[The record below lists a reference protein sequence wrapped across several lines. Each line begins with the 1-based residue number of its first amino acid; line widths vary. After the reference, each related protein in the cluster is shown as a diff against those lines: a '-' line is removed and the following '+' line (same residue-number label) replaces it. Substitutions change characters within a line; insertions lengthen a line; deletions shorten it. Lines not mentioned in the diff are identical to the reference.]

1 MLQGITIADIKAAQ
15 PSLITDSAKFRVSS
29 IDLLRGLV
37 MIIMAIDH
45 VRDFFHYDS
54 FVFDP
59 LDLEKT
65 NVGLFFTRWIT
76 HFCAPVFVFLAG
88 TAAFLSGQR
97 KSKKEL
103 SWFLLTRGVWLVFL
117 EISIVGFGWGF
128 NIRYPFTGLAVI
140 FALGVCMIAL
150 AAIIHL
156 RFKVILALGLLIV
169 FGHNLLDNVH
179 FDSFWWAVI
188 HETRVFRIDEN
199 HLIRTAYPVLAWI
212 GIMALGYCFGKLYAK
227 NIAQSVRKK
236 WLLILGSSAILLFII
251 LRFSNVYGDQNLWS
265 NQASWQMTLLSFLN
279 TTKYPPS
286 LLFTL
291 MTLGPAMIFLAF
303 TENAWNKMTKPIIT
317 IGRVPMFYYL
327 LHLYLIHLLAMI
339 GAEVSGFSW
348 RDMIFERRAWVDLK
362 GAGYGFPLWVTYAVW
377 VLVVLML
384 YPLCKWY
391 DRYKTAHK
399 DNKWLSYL

>member
-1 MLQGITIADIKAAQ
+1 MLQRITAVDIKVAQ

-29 IDLLRGLV
+29 IDLLRGVV

-45 VRDFFHYDS
+45 VRDFFHYES
-54 FVFDP
+54 FIFDP

-65 NVGLFFTRWIT
+65 NVGLFFTRWVT

-117 EISIVGFGWGF
+117 EIFIVGFGWGF
-128 NIRYPFTGLAVI
+128 NIRFPFNAVAVI

-179 FDSFWWAVI
+179 FDNFWWAFL
-188 HETRVFRIDEN
+188 HETKIFRVNEN
-199 HLIRTAYPVLAWI
+199 HLVRTAYPVLAWI
-212 GIMALGYCFGKLYAK
+212 GIMSLGYCFGKLYTK
-227 NIAQSVRKK
+227 NIAQRVRKK
-236 WLLILGSSAILLFII
+236 WLLLLGSSAILLFII
-251 LRFSNVYGDQNLWS
+251 LRFSNAYGDPSPWS
-265 NQASWQMTLLSFLN
+265 YQASWQFTILSFLN

-303 TENAWNKMTKPIIT
+303 TENAWNRLTKPIIT

-362 GAGYGFPLWVTYAVW
+362 GSGYGFPLWVTYAVW
-377 VLVVLML
+377 VVVVLML

-391 DRYKTAHK
+391 DKYKTAHK